1 MFLPTVKNQ
10 VDKNASDG
18 PAEELGDGEGAGIGL
33 GAGVGPILFE
43 TDEPHPRHSSR
54 LENNTIIAVR
64 KISS

>member
-18 PAEELGDGEGAGIGL
+18 PAGELGDGVGESIGL

-43 TDEPHPRHSSR
+43 PEPHPGSSSR

-64 KISS
+64 KTSS